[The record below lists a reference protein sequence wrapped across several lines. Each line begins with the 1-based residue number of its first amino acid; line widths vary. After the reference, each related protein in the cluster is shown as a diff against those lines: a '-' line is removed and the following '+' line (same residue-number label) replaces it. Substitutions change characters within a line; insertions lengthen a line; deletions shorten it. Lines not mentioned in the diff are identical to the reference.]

1 MELETVQKYLE
12 KGLDGDGIRSRSF
25 ENFVMQGLG
34 LRVELVEQGRLLCS
48 MKIPLRFLNPMNV
61 LHGGAT
67 ASLVDL
73 VGSAV
78 IHTSGL
84 PSTGVSVEITVSY
97 LDIAFADVCRLPFIF
112 VDIVYIDFVTWS
124 LVQEEIEIEGRA
136 LRIGKTVAVVNVEF
150 RRKKTARILAQAR
163 HTKYLPPQTT
173 M

>member
-1 MELETVQKYLE
+1 METVKKYLE
-12 KGLDGDGIRSRSF
+12 KGLDGDGIHSPSF

-48 MKIPLRFLNPMNV
+48 MKIPVRFLNPMNV

-78 IHTSGL
+78 IHTYGL
-84 PSTGVSVEITVSY
+84 PGTGVSVEITVSY
-97 LDIAFADVCRLPFIF
+97 LDIAFAD
-112 VDIVYIDFVTWS
+112 
-124 LVQEEIEIEGRA
+124 EEIEIEGRA

-163 HTKYLPPQTT
+163 HTKYLPPQTR